1 MAISLDGHTGRRGL
15 GTLLRD
21 LVEGSTTLVR
31 DEVRLAKIELNA
43 AVKGISV
50 GTALVATGATLGM
63 LGALALVT
71 GLVLLVGDQ
80 WLPKDLYWLA
90 ALIVLVVAGALAAV
104 FVNRGKSRLS
114 PSQLAPNETLTTLQE
129 DKEWLKRRLTSDA
142 TSS

>member
-31 DEVRLAKIELNA
+31 DEMRLAKIELNA

-63 LGALALVT
+63 LGALALLT

-90 ALIVLVVAGALAAV
+90 ALIVLVVAGALAAL
-104 FVNRGKSRLS
+104 FAKRGKSRLS